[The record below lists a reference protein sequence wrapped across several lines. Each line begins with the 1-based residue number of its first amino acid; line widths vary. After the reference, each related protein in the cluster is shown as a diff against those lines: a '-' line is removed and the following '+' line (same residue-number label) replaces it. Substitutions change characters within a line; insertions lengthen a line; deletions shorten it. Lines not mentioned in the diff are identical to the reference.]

1 MPRSKKKKF
10 GPGQLGQAVAGL
22 TSQAVGEENMKAV
35 AASNKRM
42 KMPGATPGYIQR
54 PAPPEQIQQF
64 AQTAYQSVKKGVD
77 ETKSRQQFDIEM
89 LEMERTRREQ
99 GLPSAAQESLDK
111 SLKAQ
116 EFGSDVMR
124 PWYETPT
131 GQQQFIRQQVDV
143 AYEEMKKLKRQLRSL
158 ELTIPQVTDPQRLE
172 SYRQL
177 RSFVYDEIARYRSNI
192 NRAMDLLD
200 TPTMR
205 VEMDPRRVG
214 FIRNVVRGGFVKKDI
229 TEVSKAIEDVWGLP
243 SWVGGRLATLGGD
256 DGGIDAQY
264 ERALRDGQFDLFPIL
279 STPFQY
285 ARDVIGRVVN
295 VATDFASFITK
306 TIAWGGAGY
315 AWKMMGVPDDLI
327 TRAIDELYEGG
338 AYQLPGGLGLAY
350 QGLDQ
355 IDQMAEMASLSK
367 LAEIGEIGQFSPHGL
382 TRLAGD
388 VVGWLGV
395 AYVTGSASIIGLGA
409 RGAATAA
416 AQQGLWRAALATGI
430 MEGAQVGD
438 ETFRTLIDKGEP
450 FSAAFFKSMAAT
462 VLSSAASTLL
472 NKAGLLS
479 ASHKSAILHEV
490 MSSVMEGTQEV
501 SQQYITD
508 LFAGKDSANYFETF
522 IAGALGGVIA
532 NRFMNLAGKH
542 AKGEAETRDYDEM
555 ASILSAAAEKNRA
568 ARTGEVPVQEG
579 EAQSPFREGEDTFD
593 PFSAEAE
600 ELARET
606 SDELEAPREELPIE
620 YMEAIE
626 SPSKSEFIVDALAM
640 PQNVPYGY
648 TGASLPPAYSEAPQR
663 GAAALERSATIE
675 EADAALE
682 LGKSIVTGDEA
693 WANDLDIFDTA
704 KEFYR
709 TGLFHSPAQALATAF
724 ADKHNVDLPRHAIEA
739 IMRFQAMPG
748 LGSPTMQTLRPGMT
762 SFDKKRREFLDL
774 AFAARSLLYGER
786 GSKQSIIDAGKA
798 MGVSDKEAEIAAD
811 LVDILIH
818 AVSAESGIP
827 AERLY
832 ASLFLGAR
840 NAGDDIGYRSVAYW
854 RRVYGTL
861 GIIAY
866 SPDLARKHGA
876 ATVLIHETLHALH
889 FTLPAKWLKPYFKY
903 YMATSWSSQ
912 PAVVDGARFGYDADH
927 NFDMA
932 EQFVADFMAYMA
944 DPKRTPEAVRPFL
957 AKVKKLVRG
966 ALNQIMTLLP
976 KANRVIVAGKT
987 GKAATYVASEVRK
1000 IIDDIFETGVKYRDT
1015 MQSLGGPRNITTNE
1029 FGIPSAIVSVPGAQG
1044 RFEFDALEPPNAW
1057 TEALYGDEG
1066 EQYAME
1072 TPSEEALTA
1081 IDNAIDTQ
1089 LLGED
1094 GFLSQRLDNGEFY
1107 GEDGYRVAIVSVNV
1121 TKKAKKEGKS
1131 EAEVAKEAVRGFY
1144 ATRGQ
1149 VMRHFDDELIL
1160 GGWRDTEKGETFVE
1174 LTLAPKMDR
1183 NSENDKVFTKL
1194 ATKFNQREIG
1204 HVADGEFSP
1213 IVVDKDAEVVP
1224 LNYSNERMIDIIE
1237 EVIGKSWQPRPATG
1251 GALRLYRGTARQK
1264 ADNYNATYSA
1274 YIDGKTVLLG
1284 GRHGRVAWYSP
1295 RHAVAYGF
1303 SGYSPGEVTRT
1314 DIPVQE
1320 LKSFDPRKPENAKR
1334 VAEMYV
1340 DLVAKIAKVRLNVP
1354 WGNLPGGTLETALD
1368 SALNNHAVELLIR
1381 TAKDFGGNI
1390 DESLYKAAEK
1400 QALQGDFDL
1409 LELPPIAN
1417 ALFDEGYEAIVVAE
1431 PWTSAAGEAFDA
1443 SVYEKTGS
1451 GRLSTIVTY
1460 MLRGDVAARYAHSA
1474 VGKTGLDIEGPY
1486 GEGDTA
1492 APPVRTL
1499 PAGKRL
1505 FMGSPFSVDEISS
1518 GKGGSGEGGTPR
1530 LYFFTEDPK
1539 IANLYAHGAGGLR
1552 VDREQPLIVDMEAEI
1567 PDSKP
1572 GPPVYQWDGST
1583 YKHIGWADDYGY
1595 RIPLRESTLPDISMS
1610 EAGATD
1616 EGVEWGNSRFSTMR
1630 PSAQVHEAQLPDDVR
1645 LLDLRTPEGVAEMK
1659 RLAPEL
1665 VREGSTF
1672 YDDYF
1677 TWRDTKYANLSPKN
1691 PWAKTWDAAIA
1702 KLREA
1707 GYGGI
1712 QYYDDVSMME
1722 SEATRTTIALFDE
1735 PIWERTQGLVSDD
1748 LSAEYGRGKNSPI
1761 RQLPPESLDE
1771 PNRATVPPEQRKW
1784 SKAEAAH
1791 IAAKAWL
1798 HKKTYDEY
1806 VAMVKKLYGRKMAK
1820 KGGIKT
1826 SWLKQG
1832 WKKGRQAE
1840 VARQG
1845 QIAVGISLQMIQA
1858 GKTFAEVMAHL
1869 KKMKADGILHVAT
1882 NLDLQEAYAI
1892 AAALAGSPVATYKHF
1907 GGKGLNKR
1915 VRELPIH
1922 VKGVTVPEYIAK
1934 EAEQWRD
1941 LTNSVLDSE
1950 LRSFQK
1956 VAGDKS
1962 EAIDWFITFRE
1973 NATTAIA
1980 IRLANYRKRI
1990 RKEVPIVLNKK
2001 ASVYVMMYGEKK
2013 ITLAELKKQR
2023 PKDWQKIVEAAAWF
2037 RKEYDALFKELNETF
2052 TRLGLP
2058 TVDYRADYFT
2068 HFREQAQIWEAI
2080 FGDYTSKIVLGG
2092 PSLASFIK
2100 PIKGFNPW
2108 LKRRIDEGTPVFD
2121 ALGAFEAYLRPTMS
2135 DIHLTEVTLRRRA
2148 LAKMLRHGQEDSLGK
2163 FIDNLERWANVYTR
2177 YPHEI
2182 DAALDRTIGAQRV
2195 GKKVTTG
2202 KQVRMAVRWLLG
2214 RHGMN
2219 QILGNLSTV
2228 FVQTGQL
2235 PLALAT
2241 FGPWRVAR
2249 AFLEQAAA
2257 IESGD
2262 EGIVALSKFL
2272 ARRYAVTKT
2281 ARPSVAQHG
2290 ADVAAFP
2297 LLAVES
2303 NVTKSIWRAAHR
2315 FVTEAWGLSGDEAI
2329 TEADRLTE
2337 KIVAGRELGEMPAI
2351 FHSAWGQV
2359 LMQFQLEPGNTL
2371 KFLGG
2376 DLTRLPGKG
2385 KLPPDALQKIGRI
2398 LAFLLSSYLINKVY
2412 EATIGRS
2419 PVIDPVQAAV
2429 DAYEVMQN
2437 PDRSIGVNAV
2447 YALARLAGEPASQ
2460 VPGAQAAI
2468 NLLVPEKY
2476 RREFFGRTE
2485 LGLYSGG
2492 IPVANLIRKP
2502 IEGFAAEGYGGLGKE
2517 LLFSMILPF
2526 GGQQIKKTY
2535 EGTQA
2540 ARQGG
2545 VKDKEGKEM
2554 YDVSGAPDTIRA
2566 ILFGPSATKSA
2577 RDYYRERELGRKKGE
2592 STTPLLDRILE
2603 RASKQSDLEP
2613 SSRLEP

>member
-1 MPRSKKKKF
+1 MPRSKKKKKF
-10 GPGQLGQAVAGL
+10 GLGQLGQAVAGL

-35 AASNKRM
+35 AESNKRM

-54 PAPPEQIQQF
+54 PAPLEQIQQF
-64 AQTAYQSVKKGVD
+64 AQAVHQLVKKGVD
-77 ETKSRQQFDIEM
+77 ETKALQQFDIHM
-89 LEMERTRREQ
+89 LEMERSRRER

-111 SLKAQ
+111 NLKVQ

-131 GQQQFIRQQVDV
+131 GQQQFIRQQIDV

-229 TEVSKAIEDVWGLP
+229 TEVAKVIEDVWGLP
-243 SWVGGRLATLGGD
+243 SWVGGRLASFGGD

-279 STPFQY
+279 SAPFQY
-285 ARDVIGRVVN
+285 ARDVLGRMVN

-315 AWKMMGVPDDLI
+315 VWKTMGVPEDLI

-388 VVGWLGV
+388 VAGWLGV
-395 AYVTGSASIIGLGA
+395 AYITSGLSILSFGA
-409 RGAATAA
+409 RGLMLAN
-416 AQQGLWRAALATGI
+416 AQSGLWRAALATGV

-462 VLSSAASTLL
+462 SLSTVASTLL

-479 ASHKSAILHEV
+479 GSHRSAIVHEI

-508 LFAGKDSANYFETF
+508 VFSGKDSANYFETF

-532 NRFMNLAGKH
+532 NRFMSLAGKH

-555 ASILSAAAEKNRA
+555 ASILSAASEKNRA
-568 ARTGEVPVQEG
+568 ARTGEVPAQEG

-620 YMEAIE
+620 YREAIE

-640 PQNVPYGY
+640 PQNAPYGY
-648 TGASLPPAYSEAPQR
+648 TGASLPPAYSESPQR

-682 LGKSIVTGDEA
+682 LGKSIVADDEA

-724 ADKHNVDLPRHAIEA
+724 ADKHKTDLPQHAIDA

-774 AFAARSLLYGER
+774 AFAARSLLYGKR

-798 MGVSDKEAEIAAD
+798 MGVSDKEAETAAD

-818 AVSAESGIP
+818 AISAESGIP

-840 NAGDDIGYRSVAYW
+840 NAGDDIGYRSIAYW

-861 GIIAY
+861 GVIAY

-889 FTLPAKWLKPYFKY
+889 FALPAKWLKPYFEY
-903 YMATSWSSQ
+903 YGAKSWSDQ
-912 PAVVDGARFGYDADH
+912 PRARVGTRFGYDADH

-944 DPKRTPEAVRPFL
+944 DPKRTPKAVRPFL

-966 ALNQIMTLLP
+966 ALDQILTLLP
-976 KANRVIVAGKT
+976 NANRVIPAGKA
-987 GKAATYVASEVRK
+987 GKAATFVANDVRK
-1000 IIDDIFETGVKYRDT
+1000 IIDDIFETGVKYRDA

-1029 FGIPSAIVSVPGAQG
+1029 FGIPSAMVSVPGAGG

-1057 TEALYGDEG
+1057 TEALYVDEG

-1160 GGWRDTEKGETFVE
+1160 GGWRDTKKGETFVE

-1213 IVVDKDAEVVP
+1213 IVIDKDAKGVP
-1224 LNYSNERMIDIIE
+1224 LNYSNERMIDIVE
-1237 EVIGKSWQPRPATG
+1237 EVIGKSWQPRPVIG
-1251 GALRLYRGTARQK
+1251 GALRLYRGERRQPSVSY
-1264 ADNYNATYSA
+1264 DETYTMRVGNSEER
-1274 YIDGKTVLLG
+1274 LG
-1284 GRHGRVAWYSP
+1284 GRYGRVVWYSP
-1295 RHAVAYGF
+1295 RYSTAFYFAGNKSDGVARID
-1303 SGYSPGEVTRT
+1303 V
-1314 DIPVQE
+1314 PVGE
-1320 LKSFDPRKPENAKR
+1320 LKTFDPGKPENAR
-1334 VAEMYV
+1334 HVADLLV
-1340 DLVAKIAKVRLNVP
+1340 GLVAKIVKVRLDVP
-1354 WGNLPGGTLETALD
+1354 WESFAENASTSSLLSTNVSDLVGEAGFYSGNVDEALRRAAIAKV
-1368 SALNNHAVELLIR
+1368 SAG
-1381 TAKDFGGNI
+1381 DFG
-1390 DESLYKAAEK
+1390 
-1400 QALQGDFDL
+1400 L

-1417 ALFDEGYEAIVVAE
+1417 ALFEEGYEAIKMAE
-1431 PWTSAAGEAFDA
+1431 PSTEPDA
-1443 SVYEKTGS
+1443 TLIETFGQDENAVMEQARNPMGAT
-1451 GRLSTIVTY
+1451 VTY
-1460 MLRGDVAARYAHSA
+1460 MLRGDVAKRYVSEP
-1474 VGKTGLDIEGPY
+1474 VGKDFQDIEGPY

-1492 APPVRTL
+1492 APPVRKRQAHEFTRDEFEEAMYDPDTPSPEGYYRYGDRQTRDMEVPPHDFSEPDLETGADRRTETVIRNKYAQPSDDVYEAYVPIEDL
-1499 PAGKRL
+1499 PPPKYEGELDADYFHRGSRPYPAVVLRSDASGNLTIVDGNHRIAAWERAGYTHVPAWIIDEGGHRAAIIDALKRGEQVSPDVLAGYPDIALKYGDAGK
-1505 FMGSPFSVDEISS
+1505 SV
-1518 GKGGSGEGGTPR
+1518 
-1530 LYFFTEDPK
+1530 
-1539 IANLYAHGAGGLR
+1539 AN
-1552 VDREQPLIVDMEAEI
+1552 
-1567 PDSKP
+1567 
-1572 GPPVYQWDGST
+1572 
-1583 YKHIGWADDYGY
+1583 
-1595 RIPLRESTLPDISMS
+1595 
-1610 EAGATD
+1610 
-1616 EGVEWGNSRFSTMR
+1616 
-1630 PSAQVHEAQLPDDVR
+1630 
-1645 LLDLRTPEGVAEMK
+1645 
-1659 RLAPEL
+1659 
-1665 VREGSTF
+1665 
-1672 YDDYF
+1672 
-1677 TWRDTKYANLSPKN
+1677 
-1691 PWAKTWDAAIA
+1691 
-1702 KLREA
+1702 
-1707 GYGGI
+1707 
-1712 QYYDDVSMME
+1712 
-1722 SEATRTTIALFDE
+1722 
-1735 PIWERTQGLVSDD
+1735 
-1748 LSAEYGRGKNSPI
+1748 
-1761 RQLPPESLDE
+1761 QLPPESLDE

-2013 ITLAELKKQR
+2013 ITLDELKKQR
-2023 PKDWQKIVEAAAWF
+2023 PKDWQKIVDAAAWF

-2058 TVDYRADYFT
+2058 TVEYRADYFT

-2262 EGIVALSKFL
+2262 EGVVALSKFI

-2281 ARPSVAQHG
+2281 ARPSVTQHG
-2290 ADVAAFP
+2290 GDVAAFP
-2297 LLAVES
+2297 LTVVES

-2540 ARQGG
+2540 VRQGG

-2577 RDYYRERELGRKKGE
+2577 RDYYRERELGRKKGK